1 MSAHTTP
8 LSIPRFF
15 GEAGAASRGQSVELV
30 ALRAPLAAKLI
41 GANLAGV
48 ALLGIAWLA
57 LRTAE
62 PAIIVLVVVGASA
75 LHFIAA
81 TIALRPIRE
90 LEDVATRLWHG
101 DYGARV
107 GQSAVADHGL
117 VRVGVML
124 NTLLDE
130 LVADRARMRA
140 LATEVIEV
148 GDRERAAI
156 ARELHDSTAQRLA
169 GLLLE
174 VSAAARDCTDPALAE
189 RLLAARDSAEEI
201 TEEVRLL
208 SHAVYPHVLDDLG
221 LGPALQKLARD
232 SSRGSGIDID
242 VDLVAARQ
250 RLPGNIA
257 ASLYRIAQ
265 EAVRNAI
272 RHASPR
278 SVRIVLSSDERSA
291 RLEVHDDGRG
301 FDLQDARKRR
311 AGIGLLSM
319 GERMSLADGSLDI
332 LTGQGSGT
340 TVIASVPVSAA
351 QEIGVRRYT

>member
-1 MSAHTTP
+1 M
-8 LSIPRFF
+8 
-15 GEAGAASRGQSVELV
+15 V
-30 ALRAPLAAKLI
+30 ALRAPLAAKLV
-41 GANLAGV
+41 GANAVV
-48 ALLGIAWLA
+48 AALVGAVWFA
-57 LRTAE
+57 LRDAE
-62 PAIIVLVVVGASA
+62 PAAIVLVV
-75 LHFIAA
+75 LAA
-81 TIALRPIRE
+81 TGIHFVAAVIALRPIRE

-107 GQSAVADHGL
+107 GRSAVADHDV
-117 VRVGVML
+117 VRVGAML

-148 GDRERAAI
+148 GDRERSAI

-174 VSAAARDCTDPALAE
+174 VSAAARDCTDPALAA

-208 SHAVYPHVLDDLG
+208 SHAVHPRVLDDLG

-232 SSRGSGIDID
+232 WSSGSGIDVD
-242 VDLVAARQ
+242 VDLTAAPR

-278 SVRIVLSSDERSA
+278 SVRILLAADERTA
-291 RLEVHDDGRG
+291 RLEVHDDGCG
-301 FDLQDARKRR
+301 FDLRGVQRR
-311 AGIGLLSM
+311 PSGIGLRSM
-319 GERMSLADGSLDI
+319 GERVSLADGSLEI

-340 TVIASVPVSAA
+340 TVVASVPMSSAHETA
-351 QEIGVRRYT
+351 SAMLA